1 MKNLLSFQSPPH
13 SMWSRLALGL
23 QDFNG
28 ISYISRYILGV
39 HFGVYFKVFHYWIS
53 LFCPPPPDKNICEQ
67 KVSKLQ
73 CTVMAGI
80 VLRPSGVLFI
90 KTCFCRS
97 RKSASQQNLLCPQF
111 VRWNNDETEVKNI
124 SNGDILNRKLKDTWN
139 EIWVLGD
146 LVGTIHPPF
155 VTKAPSGDSIDALS
169 LLWDM
174 ILIEW

>member
-1 MKNLLSFQSPPH
+1 M
-13 SMWSRLALGL
+13 
-23 QDFNG
+23 
-28 ISYISRYILGV
+28 GV
-39 HFGVYFKVFHYWIS
+39 LKITVS
-53 LFCPPPPDKNICEQ
+53 SPPPPDKNICEQ

-111 VRWNNDETEVKNI
+111 VRWNDDETEVKNI

-155 VTKAPSGDSIDALS
+155 VTKAPSQDSIEPPLRHDFN
-169 LLWDM
+169 WM
-174 ILIEW
+174 ITERYSCKPWRYNFVLKVRCLDSQDTRF